1 MLIGYSVFLGECWLS
16 EASDDGESPMSIVI
30 GDTAESDEQREQL
43 QKARCVKIF
52 TDSNNL
58 GRWNRPE
65 LNAML
70 SALNCGDEVIVWKLN
85 CLSHSL
91 KDCLFILEKINDK
104 GATFRSLTE
113 PISTGTIGGDM
124 FMLMVKTFADFER
137 ESLKLRTK
145 NGITAA
151 KAMGRIGGRKPK
163 LTQSQRNEAIE
174 MVMKEGKT
182 TTEVARLF
190 KVSAATISRLV
201 TKTKT
206 LKSLD
211 EK

>member
-1 MLIGYSVFLGECWLS
+1 MWLLVRPVLSTNVTKTALSSFRKMCAAAGAIAYLLVRTKKSIITGRPIKLKNVYFVIFAGKQNENKS
-16 EASDDGESPMSIVI
+16 ENTG
-30 GDTAESDEQREQL
+30 
-43 QKARCVKIF
+43 VK
-52 TDSNNL
+52 N
-58 GRWNRPE
+58 
-65 LNAML
+65 
-70 SALNCGDEVIVWKLN
+70 
-85 CLSHSL
+85 
-91 KDCLFILEKINDK
+91 EKINDK

-174 MVMKEGKT
+174 MVMKKGKT